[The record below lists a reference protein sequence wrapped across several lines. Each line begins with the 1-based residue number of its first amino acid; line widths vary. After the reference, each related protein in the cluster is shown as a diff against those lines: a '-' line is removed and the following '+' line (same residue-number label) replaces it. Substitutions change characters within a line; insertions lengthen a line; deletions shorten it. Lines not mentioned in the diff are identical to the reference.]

1 VRLVTENRVSNDLL
15 PLLFHI
21 PSSRGFLKY
30 YINNKYKQLN
40 IRTMAESFE
49 GKIISNPLANLR
61 PQKMQYGAK
70 VGGFGK
76 VNRQEVFTT
85 TVKAPMLGMYTDTN
99 KNQANDFYPSPAKRT
114 RPMPGLMV

>member
-1 VRLVTENRVSNDLL
+1 LLRENRVSNDL
-15 PLLFHI
+15 PIIVSHNF
-21 PSSRGFLKY
+21 PPPKTEDFLKY

-49 GKIISNPLANLR
+49 KIISNPLANLR

-85 TVKAPMLGMYTDTN
+85 TVKAPMLRHVYGHE
-99 KNQANDFYPSPAKRT
+99 
-114 RPMPGLMV
+114 

>member
-1 VRLVTENRVSNDLL
+1 
-15 PLLFHI
+15 LFHI
-21 PSSRGFLKY
+21 ISSSKTEDFLKY

-49 GKIISNPLANLR
+49 GKKIISNPLANLR

-85 TVKAPMLGMYTDTN
+85 TVKAPMLRACIRTN
-99 KNQANDFYPSPAKRT
+99 KT
-114 RPMPGLMV
+114 RRMISTQDLLQKTHGQCLV